1 MARRNSHGALV
12 LLAAC
17 TCLLVGSAE
26 AEAPY
31 RFFDWEIT
39 YGDIS
44 PLGVPQQVQ
53 TFVSCFNL
61 PFPLFLICRF
71 LFVVVYRSVDAFVF
85 LQGILINGQFPGPE
99 IDCQTNDNLII
110 NVRNSLPDEPFLLSW
125 YDQPSTLFPR
135 RSALCQFRSV
145 ALLPPLGV
153 LDRCRAAMSR
163 SPEFA

>member
-53 TFVSCFNL
+53 TFVSRFNL

-71 LFVVVYRSVDAFVF
+71 LFF
-85 LQGILINGQFPGPE
+85 
-99 IDCQTNDNLII
+99 
-110 NVRNSLPDEPFLLSW
+110 
-125 YDQPSTLFPR
+125 
-135 RSALCQFRSV
+135 
-145 ALLPPLGV
+145 
-153 LDRCRAAMSR
+153 
-163 SPEFA
+163 